1 MQPEPQST
9 PTPFNVPLQSKEVK
23 GKKYNRHSPNRDPRT
38 PYNDILI
45 NIRKRVFPMP
55 ANYGSL
61 VQNYTLRHF
70 EGSVETP
77 STPSIPSNHTDVT
90 IISQT
95 TFLPFLLI
103 TPSPERLFFFPYLLA
118 RWGG

>member
-23 GKKYNRHSPNRDPRT
+23 GKKYNRNSPNRDPRT

-70 EGSVETP
+70 DAAPCAAFYVIYCFMCSHLNIRLLELV
-77 STPSIPSNHTDVT
+77 SI
-90 IISQT
+90 
-95 TFLPFLLI
+95 
-103 TPSPERLFFFPYLLA
+103 
-118 RWGG
+118 G